1 MVTRVNASRVSQ
13 ATPASRASASATSVA
28 ASAMKDAAQH
38 AAQSVQ
44 KNVRR
49 AVTGTLGLSGER
61 MSRVDTAWLRMDSS
75 QNLMMIVG
83 VWIIKPGISHEALC
97 GRVEN
102 SLLKFRRFKQ
112 RVVED
117 TAGATWVDDKNFD
130 LSKHV
135 VIEKLP
141 KVAKGHEQ
149 RALQDRVGELAMQ
162 PLDPKRPLWQFNLV
176 EDFEGGSV
184 LIVRIHH
191 CIADGIALIAVSM
204 SMVDGG
210 AQPPERAP
218 KAPKRSGLEGAEDWF
233 SGPFLHSLTNMA
245 VKALGKTGDGLAG
258 SLGML
263 GDPQKGVAGSVHLA
277 QMAYQLTKD
286 AAALALMDDDSP
298 TRLKGT
304 PGTQKRVA
312 WCQPIPLDE
321 VKAALGGRYAEEFSG
336 IEPNPTYETL
346 MKAVSKIKANKL
358 DYLLA
363 VGGGSV
369 IDGTKFVAAAVYAE
383 GDPWEILLQRG
394 ANVKQAMPYGT
405 VLTLPATG
413 SEMND
418 GSVISRTETASGLH
432 DKLHFTSEHVFPQFS
447 VLDPSKCYSL
457 PPRQLANGVVDAYT
471 HIMEQYLTY
480 PVEARVQDRFA
491 EGLLK

>member
-1 MVTRVNASRVSQ
+1 M
-13 ATPASRASASATSVA
+13 
-28 ASAMKDAAQH
+28 
-38 AAQSVQ
+38 
-44 KNVRR
+44 
-49 AVTGTLGLSGER
+49 L
-61 MSRVDTAWLRMDSS
+61 
-75 QNLMMIVG
+75 
-83 VWIIKPGISHEALC
+83 
-97 GRVEN
+97 
-102 SLLKFRRFKQ
+102 
-112 RVVED
+112 
-117 TAGATWVDDKNFD
+117 NFD
-130 LSKHV
+130 FYNPTRIAFGKG
-135 VIEKLP
+135 
-141 KVAKGHEQ
+141 KVAEIDK
-149 RALQDRVGELAMQ
+149 
-162 PLDPKRPLWQFNLV
+162 LV
-176 EDFEGGSV
+176 PAEARV
-184 LIVRIHH
+184 LIVY
-191 CIADGIALIAVSM
+191 
-204 SMVDGG
+204 GG
-210 AQPPERAP
+210 TSA
-218 KAPKRSGLEGAEDWF
+218 KK
-233 SGPFLHSLTNMA
+233 N
-245 VKALGKTGDGLAG
+245 
-258 SLGML
+258 
-263 GDPQKGVAGSVHLA
+263 
-277 QMAYQLTKD
+277 
-286 AAALALMDDDSP
+286 
-298 TRLKGT
+298 GT
-304 PGTQKRVA
+304 
-312 WCQPIPLDE
+312 LDE

-418 GSVISRTETASGLH
+418 GSVISRTGTASGLH

-491 EGLLK
+491 EGLLQTLIEIGPKVLQNPQDYDTQANFMWVATLALNGLIGSGVPSDWATHMIGHEITALHGLDHAQTLAIILPTMLSLRRDVKRAKLLQYAERVWHISEGTEDARIEAAIQNTRAFFESLSVPTRLSAYNIGADAIPDLLAQLESHGMVKLGEHQDVTLDKSREVLEASI